1 MKYQRRRKSKLGEMT
16 FAVSR
21 FVTLSLRDK
30 IRAIVVVTLNEMSRK
45 TDNPEESEVDTQK
58 KKKKREEQR
67 WAMQPIH
74 GESWS
79 RWWFPKATVR
89 TW

>member
-1 MKYQRRRKSKLGEMT
+1 MT

-30 IRAIVVVTLNEMSRK
+30 IRTIVVTLYEMSRE
-45 TDNPEESEVDTQK
+45 TDNPEESEVDTK

-67 WAMQPIH
+67 
-74 GESWS
+74 
-79 RWWFPKATVR
+79 
-89 TW
+89 

>member
-1 MKYQRRRKSKLGEMT
+1 MKYQRRRKIKLGEMT

-30 IRAIVVVTLNEMSRK
+30 IRTIVVVTLYEMSRK
-45 TDNPEESEVDTQK
+45 TDDPEESEVDTK
-58 KKKKREEQR
+58 KKQKREEQR

-79 RWWFPKATVR
+79 RWRFPKATVR

>member
-58 KKKKREEQR
+58 KKKKKREEQR
-67 WAMQPIH
+67 
-74 GESWS
+74 
-79 RWWFPKATVR
+79 
-89 TW
+89 

>member
-1 MKYQRRRKSKLGEMT
+1 MT

-30 IRAIVVVTLNEMSRK
+30 IRAIIVVTLYEMSRK
-45 TDNPEESEVDTQK
+45 TDNPEESEVDTQE

-67 WAMQPIH
+67 
-74 GESWS
+74 
-79 RWWFPKATVR
+79 
-89 TW
+89 

>member
-1 MKYQRRRKSKLGEMT
+1 MT

-30 IRAIVVVTLNEMSRK
+30 IRTIVVVTLYEMSRE
-45 TDNPEESEVDTQK
+45 TDNPEESEVDTK

-67 WAMQPIH
+67 
-74 GESWS
+74 
-79 RWWFPKATVR
+79 
-89 TW
+89 